1 MSFVEDKIALE
12 GLTFDDVLLI
22 PAYSDV
28 LPREVDLSSR
38 FSRNITLNIPIVS
51 AAMDTVTEAPMAIA
65 LAREGGIGVIHK
77 NMSIAAQA
85 AEVRKVKRSENGMI
99 NDPVTINQ
107 DQTVGDALQLMHDNH
122 IGGIPVTDSER
133 HLVGIVTN
141 RDVRFQ
147 EDMTVLIKD
156 AMTSENLVTILDTE
170 TDREHVKTVLQ
181 KYKVEKLPVV
191 DKSGKIVG
199 LITYKDLIKE
209 RLHPMA
215 C

>member
-1 MSFVEDKIALE
+1 MSFVDEKIAFE

-22 PAYSDV
+22 PAYSEV
-28 LPREVDLSSR
+28 LQREVSLASR

-99 NDPVTINQ
+99 SDPVTINQ
-107 DQTVGDALQLMHDNH
+107 DQTVGDALALMHDNH
-122 IGGIPVTDSER
+122 IGGIPVTDTEGR
-133 HLVGIVTN
+133 LVGIVTN

-156 AMTSENLVTILDTE
+156 AMTSENLVTILDSD
-170 TDREHVKTVLQ
+170 TDREKVKTVLQ
-181 KYKVEKLPVV
+181 Q
-191 DKSGKIVG
+191 
-199 LITYKDLIKE
+199 
-209 RLHPMA
+209 
-215 C
+215 